1 MRKKQIH
8 MLGIIL
14 ILAVSMA
21 NRALA
26 DGTLQYWG
34 EMISDGGGKKGDLCS
49 LIGGLG
55 GAPHRYG
62 RYSLYEFDPEDAI
75 LTEENVQ
82 VYRGGGCTVFFD
94 LHLNQDAVNALL
106 EDQLAVQLEVCR
118 VGESCTFQDVAVL
131 ALDEP
136 VDTVLDKLWAVVVA
150 QGNDDLQSQIDTHV
164 TADNDLSSSN
174 ELQTLMR
181 SGPHVTMARGGGTIS
196 VNDGDYSQ
204 ANEPQHLSRVG
215 LNLKLSKS
223 AAVVNVADND
233 NNPFNELQNWPLP
246 GTPNGFL
253 DGTDND
259 TRYNG
264 TDFALSG
271 QFCSPWE
278 KVIGI
283 DGGGHIV
290 CAPDL

>member
-164 TADNDLSSSN
+164 TAGLTKRDRDFLIMKLK
-174 ELQTLMR
+174 EID
-181 SGPHVTMARGGGTIS
+181 SGPEMEMDVECPDCGKKFKAALDMADFFGG
-196 VNDGDYSQ
+196 
-204 ANEPQHLSRVG
+204 
-215 LNLKLSKS
+215 
-223 AAVVNVADND
+223 
-233 NNPFNELQNWPLP
+233 
-246 GTPNGFL
+246 
-253 DGTDND
+253 
-259 TRYNG
+259 
-264 TDFALSG
+264 
-271 QFCSPWE
+271 
-278 KVIGI
+278 
-283 DGGGHIV
+283 
-290 CAPDL
+290 